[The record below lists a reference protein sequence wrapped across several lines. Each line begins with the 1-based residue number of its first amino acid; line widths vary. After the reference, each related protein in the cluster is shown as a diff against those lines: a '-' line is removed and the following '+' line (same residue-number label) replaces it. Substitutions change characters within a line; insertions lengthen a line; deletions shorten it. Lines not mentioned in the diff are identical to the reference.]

1 MKTHTSL
8 LLQPVIYTKAMT
20 RIKTWHVYVGTLLFG
35 ALVLVADMNDHVMV
49 FTPMVG
55 FWWLML
61 IAFFRRSSE
70 VAIVGA
76 ILLFFVVCSLLEE
89 GMPTILLRSVS
100 FMIGSTL
107 ATLFALQKKRAEERF
122 NQMKKIIQSVPA
134 IVVASDEH
142 GTIIAASDM
151 AMELIEEDYKP
162 LLGHVFT
169 DVFMRNFHPTIANQ
183 TYRKWFRNEGVFD
196 CDVSMPRFHVGSVP
210 ATAECSGAGQARIL
224 VVIVKKAH
232 PQNLWV
238 VFGSGRSPS

>member
-8 LLQPVIYTKAMT
+8 LLQPAISTKAMT
-20 RIKTWHVYVGTLLFG
+20 HIKTWHVYVGTLLFG
-35 ALVLVADMNDHVMV
+35 ALVLVADLNVKDVV
-49 FTPMVG
+49 FTPMLG

-76 ILLFFVVCSLLEE
+76 ILLSFVVCSLFGE
-89 GMPTILLRSVS
+89 GVSVILLRSVS

-107 ATLFALQKKRAEERF
+107 AAMFALQKSRTNERF
-122 NQMKKIIQSVPA
+122 DQMKKIIQSVPA

-151 AMELIEEDYKP
+151 ALELVEEDYKP

-169 DVFMRNFHPTIANQ
+169 DVFMKDLHPTTANKS
-183 TYRKWFRNEGVFD
+183 YRKWFRHEGVFD
-196 CDVSMPRFHVGSVP
+196 CGICLPRLRVGSVP

-224 VVIVKKAH
+224 VVIVK
-232 PQNLWV
+232 NDV
-238 VFGSGRSPS
+238 